1 MCIFF
6 NDNIGQQEMKE
17 IRTSNWKHSRARNT
31 ESLLLISA
39 RNTWIKVAANFYC
52 GLRSTS
58 ENFRTFRTD
67 KMPTKKRQDERK
79 NSVHISCPRINF
91 HGGQSL
97 STYLYIKFYHGIV
110 EHTTLTVTSR
120 RLKTARVTEVSCS
133 PM

>member
-1 MCIFF
+1 MPICADFSTT
-6 NDNIGQQEMKE
+6 
-17 IRTSNWKHSRARNT
+17 TSGNKKLKKSSHQT
-31 ESLLLISA
+31 ESIVGRGILLISA
-39 RNTWIKVAANFYC
+39 RNTWIKVAAIFYC

-79 NSVHISCPRINF
+79 NSVHLSCPRINF

-110 EHTTLTVTSR
+110 EHTTLTVTFR